1 MKKKLLLKKQWR
13 FCSKTSAQKKTAFKQ
28 FSHEII
34 LEVINMKRLKMT
46 PSEAIVETLLAEN
59 VDHVCGIV
67 GSAFMD
73 MLDLFP
79 TAGIKFIPV
88 RHEQSAAHM
97 EDAYSRVSGRCG
109 VVVGQNGPGIT
120 NMVTSVA
127 AANMGHTPLVII
139 SPSAGTPTIGWDGF
153 QECDQVSVFRAI
165 TKAVVRVPHPKRAA
179 DCLRTAFR
187 IAYADRGAVLYDIPR
202 DYFYGEL
209 EDKILKP
216 SQYRVDARGCGSI
229 EQLDRAAELLSKA
242 KNPVIVSGRG
252 VVDADALN
260 IVKAIA
266 EHLTAPVAVTYL
278 HNDAFYGDH
287 PLFVGPIGYMGSKAA
302 MKILA
307 KADVMLAIGTRLSV
321 FGTLPQY
328 DINYF
333 PENAKIIQVDINP
346 KHIART
352 HPIEVGI
359 IGDAKEAS
367 AEIMRRLKAM
377 DKGRKP
383 DAKRLEVVAKE
394 KEIWEKEIVDLA
406 MVDGNPINPRR
417 VLLEISRALPA
428 NAIVTTDIGNVASTA
443 NSYLKF
449 TQPRRHIAALTFG
462 NTGFAY
468 PAALGAQLADPKAP
482 VVAIIGDGAWGMSL
496 HEVSTAVEHN
506 IPVVACVF
514 RNMWWGAEAK
524 NQVDFY
530 NNRFIGVDIPTPE
543 SFVPAAKALG
553 ANSLQVSRPQDIRE
567 AFESCINSHKPTVL
581 EFLVD
586 GKQLAPPFRKD
597 ALALPTRL
605 LPKYAHLDHR
615 NW

>member
-1 MKKKLLLKKQWR
+1 MDK
-13 FCSKTSAQKKTAFKQ
+13 
-28 FSHEII
+28 
-34 LEVINMKRLKMT
+34 VKMT
-46 PSEAIVETLLAEN
+46 PSEAIVETLLAEG

-79 TAGIKFIPV
+79 AAGIKFIPV

-97 EDAYSRVSGRCG
+97 EDAYCRVTGRAG
-109 VVVGQNGPGIT
+109 VVAGQNGPGIT

-165 TKAVVRVPHPKRAA
+165 TKSVVRVPHPKRAA

-187 IAYADRGAVLYDIPR
+187 IAYAERGAVLYDIPR

-209 EDKILKP
+209 EERILKP
-216 SQYRVDARGCGSI
+216 SQYRVDARGCGSLESI
-229 EQLDRAAELLSKA
+229 AQAVRLLAKA
-242 KNPVIVSGRG
+242 KKPVIVSGRG
-252 VVDADALN
+252 VVDADALEF
-260 IVKAIA
+260 IKAIA

-278 HNDAFYGDH
+278 HNDAFYGNH

-302 MKILA
+302 MHILSEADVILA
-307 KADVMLAIGTRLSV
+307 AGTRLSV

-333 PENAKIIQVDINP
+333 PESAKIIQIDINP

-359 IGDAKEAS
+359 IGDAKEATV
-367 AEIMRRLKAM
+367 EILKLLRA
-377 DKGRKP
+377 DDGARKP
-383 DAKRLEVVAKE
+383 DAKRLSDVAKE
-394 KEIWEKEIVDLA
+394 KQIWEEEIVKSA
-406 MVDGNPINPRR
+406 MLEGNPVNPRR
-417 VLLEISRALPA
+417 VLLEISRALPDD
-428 NAIVTTDIGNVASTA
+428 AIVTTDIGNVASTA

-449 TQPRRHIAALTFG
+449 NKPRKHIAALTFG

-468 PAALGAQLADPKAP
+468 PAALGAQIACPDAP
-482 VVAIIGDGAWGMSL
+482 VIAIIGDGAWGMSL

-506 IPVVACVF
+506 LPVIACVF

-553 ANSLQVSRPQDIRE
+553 AQGVRVERVADIRE
-567 AFESCINSHKPTVL
+567 AFDLCLKSRKPTVL
-581 EFLVD
+581 EFVVD

-615 NW
+615 NF

>member
-1 MKKKLLLKKQWR
+1 MKK
-13 FCSKTSAQKKTAFKQ
+13 
-28 FSHEII
+28 
-34 LEVINMKRLKMT
+34 VKMT
-46 PSEAIVETLLAEN
+46 PSEAIVETLVAEG
-59 VDHVCGIV
+59 VDHVTGIV

-73 MLDLFP
+73 MLDIFP
-79 TAGIKFIPV
+79 AAGIKFIPV

-97 EDAYSRVSGRCG
+97 EDAYCRVSGRCG
-109 VVVGQNGPGIT
+109 VVTGQNGPGIT

-153 QECDQVSVFRAI
+153 QECDQMSVFRAV

-202 DYFYGEL
+202 DYFYGEI
-209 EDKILKP
+209 EETILKP
-216 SQYRVDARGCGSI
+216 SQYRVDARGCGSQ

-252 VVDADALN
+252 VVDADALE

-278 HNDAFYGDH
+278 HNDAFYGNH
-287 PLFVGPIGYMGSKAA
+287 PLSIGPIGYMGSKAA
-302 MKILA
+302 MKTLA
-307 KADVMLAIGTRLSV
+307 QADVMLAIGTRLSV

-333 PENAKIIQVDINP
+333 PDNAKIIQIDINP

-359 IGDAKEAS
+359 IGDAKDATV
-367 AEIMRRLKAM
+367 EILKRLKA
-377 DKGRKP
+377 KEGSRKP
-383 DAKRLEVVAKE
+383 DAKRLEAVAKE
-394 KEIWEKEIVDLA
+394 KQIWEKEIVDLA
-406 MVDGNPINPRR
+406 MVDGSPINPRR
-417 VLLEISRALPA
+417 VLLEISKALPD
-428 NAIVTTDIGNVASTA
+428 NAIVATDIGNVASTA

-449 TQPRRHIAALTFG
+449 NQSRKHIAALTFG

-468 PAALGAQLADPKAP
+468 PAAMGAQLAAPDAP
-482 VVAIIGDGAWGMSL
+482 VIAIVGDGAWGMSL

-506 IPVVACVF
+506 IPVIACVF

-530 NNRFIGVDIPTPE
+530 NNRFVGVDIPTPK
-543 SFVPAAKALG
+543 SFVPVAQAMG
-553 ANSLQVSRPQDIRE
+553 ANGIRVERPEDIKE
-567 AFESCINSHKPTVL
+567 AFLTCIKSRKPTVL

-597 ALALPTRL
+597 ALALPTRF
-605 LPKYAHLDHR
+605 LPKYAHLDHH